1 MLEGM
6 VGEDKRVRLVE
17 LVDDLV
23 GDDNSVRLVEDN
35 LKLVGKVGEDRK
47 LVVELRKGM
56 VESKLNY

>member
-6 VGEDKRVRLVE
+6 VGKDKRVGLVDV
-17 LVDDLV
+17 VDDLV

-47 LVVELRKGM
+47 LVVELRMGM

>member
-6 VGEDKRVRLVE
+6 EGEDKRVRLVE
-17 LVDDLV
+17 DK
-23 GDDNSVRLVEDN
+23 

-47 LVVELRKGM
+47 LVVELRMGI

>member
-1 MLEGM
+1 M
-6 VGEDKRVRLVE
+6 GEDKRVRLVE

>member
-6 VGEDKRVRLVE
+6 VGEDKRVGLVDV
-17 LVDDLV
+17 VDDLV

-47 LVVELRKGM
+47 LVVELRMGM